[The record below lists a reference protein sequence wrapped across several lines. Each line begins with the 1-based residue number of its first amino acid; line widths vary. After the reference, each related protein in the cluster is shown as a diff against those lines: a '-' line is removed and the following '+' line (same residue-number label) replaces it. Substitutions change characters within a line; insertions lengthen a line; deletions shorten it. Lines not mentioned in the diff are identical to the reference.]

1 MSDLSTRALVLRHA
15 AALRRQGLTALAAV
29 ERVGEGL
36 PPGAVREDCVLAAR
50 TLASGGAET
59 RSDFTRVLTD
69 ATGAPEQAEALAESF
84 DAQLDADD
92 ALGAPTFLLQLVL
105 CGPLVLL
112 SLMGWLFQGSF
123 LGFGDL
129 KLPAPTQG
137 LLGLA
142 EALRLTGVPLAVALL
157 FGVRAVRR
165 RLAPGFP
172 AFTRAARVLAAS
184 TLPEGSV
191 DVPALQ
197 LNGVELQVL
206 EALRAHGGFSHALRT
221 LALELTR
228 EGRSSVAAFRA
239 LAPVFA
245 VFVVVQVYL
254 SVLVALYL
262 PIFSI
267 AGSIK

>member
-15 AALRRQGLTALAAV
+15 AALRRQGFTALAAV

-36 PPGAVREDCVLAAR
+36 PPGAVREDCFLAAR

-69 ATGAPEQAEALAESF
+69 ATGAADQAEALADAF

-112 SLMGWLFQGSF
+112 SLLGWLFQDGF
-123 LGFGDL
+123 LGFGDVT
-129 KLPAPTQG
+129 LPGPTSA
-137 LLGLA
+137 LLELSA
-142 EALRLTGVPLAVALL
+142 SLRFSGAPLAVAC
-157 FGVRAVRR
+157 FIGVRALRR

-172 AFTRAARVLAAS
+172 AFTRAARALEAS
-184 TLPEGSV
+184 TRPEASV
-191 DVPALQ
+191 DVRALQ
-197 LNGVELQVL
+197 LSGVEAQVL

-228 EGRSSVAAFRA
+228 EGRGSVAAFRA

-245 VFVVVQVYL
+245 VFVVVQFYL
-254 SVLVALYL
+254 SVLIALYL

-267 AGSIK
+267 AGAIK